1 MKRKILFLLLLLC
14 GAIPA
19 FAQHRMPVGTMMSA
33 SGKTIYADYSARELS
48 KPEPQAISIT
58 QEVVVDYQC
67 VPNPGNPSSGNVRLY
82 CDSGTGQLTCLTSTG
97 ASCLSGGG
105 GGGATVSS
113 VGLAAPTGIQV
124 SGSPVTTSGTLS
136 WAMPSGWILGD
147 LLAGNGSNSVARVAA
162 PTTPDD
168 VGQVF
173 VSTPLSGV
181 GQIGAFALPG
191 LGGRVVSSCPDTILS
206 TDRKPSTIEYQN
218 TAACA
223 VTVPDPAS
231 AGFTASPAFVTIAE
245 GTASVTFTAQT
256 SAVMEVCN
264 GSLCDP
270 GQSAVTLL
278 PGQYASW
285 SSPGTSNWLVRLGT
299 AGTSAL
305 PIFNNQLISGGG
317 VVWTGGLNFTVGAAI
332 YSIASTQYSSP
343 QTNVTLAAADPTNPR
358 IDVIAVNT
366 SGAAVV
372 ITGTPAGS
380 PSAPTVDPT
389 SQLALTFVTVAAN
402 ATTPTLSS
410 ILVYDENSTPPT
422 EWTCTPSS
430 NFNCN
435 STNNPYHST
444 HDIEA
449 TTAVAGNN
457 VVLVNNATIN
467 PSSYTT
473 FSFNIRNK
481 ASWPNQKS
489 LSICFKN
496 GSTTVGV
503 CLGFK
508 NGVFGYNQANITGY
522 QQIVVPLS
530 QFQLGSTSVDRVSF
544 TVTGGGGS
552 IGFYLDYMQIQSA
565 LSGAGS
571 SVFQLQVNGANSQ
584 PTATLNNSASV
595 TFAQSVQNGV
605 SSITATAIGAP
616 PSGAAGGALAGTFP
630 NPTLANGTS
639 CTNQVVTAINQ
650 STAAGTCSSV
660 ANAMLT
666 NPATTVNGQT
676 CTLGSSCN
684 VNTGATAHSVA
695 INQGNG
701 AAQTG
706 VGAGTTGQ
714 FLRAATGADPTY
726 SDFPD
731 VKFIPA
737 ANCNNATAGN
747 GWAIGSGGT
756 VTCRAGTNNLGG
768 YVSITD
774 TSSTFATFQIAI
786 PEDWDTASNPYIRFH
801 LASTDATNGHTVIPS
816 IQVACYKGDG
826 STTDDVAANAAHSLS
841 TVTLNGN
848 ANRFWSSANVQMNS
862 TDVTGCVAGALMQV
876 TVGRATDTATNAEFY
891 GATITF
897 PRLLT
902 VQAN

>member
-19 FAQHRMPVGTMMSA
+19 FGQHRMPVGTMMSA
-33 SGKTIYADYSARELS
+33 SGKTIYSDYSARELS

-97 ASCLSGGG
+97 ASCLSGGS
-105 GGGATVSS
+105 GGASVSS

-191 LGGRVVSSCPDTILS
+191 LPGRATSSCPDTILS
-206 TDRKPSTIEYQN
+206 TDRKPATIEYQN

-231 AGFTASPAFVTIAE
+231 AGFTSNPAFITIAE
-245 GTASVTFTAQT
+245 GTAAVTFTVQT

-270 GQSAVTLL
+270 GQSSLTLL
-278 PGQYASW
+278 PGQSASW
-285 SSPGTSNWLVRLGT
+285 SSPTTSNWLVRVSAVGT
-299 AGTSAL
+299 AAL

-317 VVWTGGLNFTVGAAI
+317 VVWTGGLNFTVGAAV

-571 SVFQLQVNGANSQ
+571 SVFQLQVNGANTQ
-584 PTATLNNSASV
+584 PTATLTDSASV
-595 TFAQSVQNGV
+595 TFSQSVQNGV
-605 SSITATAIGAP
+605 SSITATALGAP
-616 PSGAAGGALAGTFP
+616 PSGAAGGDLQGSYP
-630 NPTLANGTS
+630 NPTTKNISTATTMAGTIVS
-639 CTNQVVTAINQ
+639 TNTAAPSSPASGKDSIFTDSTDLRLHDKNASGIIGTTVVSDTGASNNFLTAIASNGAISKARPTCANLSD
-650 STAAGTCSSV
+650 STA
-660 ANAMLT
+660 
-666 NPATTVNGQT
+666 
-676 CTLGSSCN
+676 SC
-684 VNTGATAHSVA
+684 
-695 INQGNG
+695 
-701 AAQTG
+701 
-706 VGAGTTGQ
+706 
-714 FLRAATGADPTY
+714 
-726 SDFPD
+726 
-731 VKFIPA
+731 
-737 ANCNNATAGN
+737 
-747 GWAIGSGGT
+747 
-756 VTCRAGTNNLGG
+756 
-768 YVSITD
+768 
-774 TSSTFATFQIAI
+774 
-786 PEDWDTASNPYIRFH
+786 
-801 LASTDATNGHTVIPS
+801 STDATNASNIST
-816 IQVACYKGDG
+816 G
-826 STTDDVAANAAHSLS
+826 SLPDA
-841 TVTLNGN
+841 
-848 ANRFWSSANVQMNS
+848 RISANVRTRGLAFSIGSPGGTALTVSANT
-862 TDVTGCVAGALMQV
+862 TDYL
-876 TVGRATDTATNAEFY
+876 TVPFACTINAY
-891 GATITF
+891 NLTIDSGTITVKF
-897 PRLLT
+897 WKVATGTAIPTSGNSISTSGVGIATGTAIHSTTTSDFTTTT
-902 VQAN
+902 VTANDIMAMNVTAVSGAAFVNGVLSCQE